1 MSDTYRC
8 KVTLTDTMRSFV
20 QACQGVGAVVG
31 FTEESLVVE
40 LECDDRY
47 DLGTT
52 VRELQQELTA
62 MACESIEIS
71 KPELHNGG

>member
-1 MSDTYRC
+1 MDTYRC

-20 QACQGVGAVVG
+20 QACQGVGGVVG
-31 FTEESLVVE
+31 FTEDALVVE

-47 DLGTT
+47 DLGVL

-62 MACESIEIS
+62 MTCESISIS
-71 KPELHNGG
+71 KPEIHHGE